1 MVKIN
6 TGELEV
12 SFELFERAF
21 DMYKRDGLDNTD
33 AYYAAC
39 DLFDNQGYKVKYSS
53 PESWKAVCY
62 KNRKK

>member
-12 SFELFERAF
+12 SFDLFERAF
-21 DMYKRDGLDNTD
+21 DMYKKDALSDTD

-53 PESWKAVCY
+53 PESWKEVRY
-62 KNRKK
+62 KKRKK